1 MSTTRARVRV
11 TLEID
16 VPGTWGDDCT
26 TGQVVKQ
33 ATDSALGTIARGV
46 TIGGRPGS
54 DTDPKTRGWAVVIG
68 TPEVTAI
75 IAELPKTGGG

>member
-1 MSTTRARVRV
+1 MMIRARVRV

-16 VPGTWGDDCT
+16 VPDSWNEDVKPA
-26 TGQVVKQ
+26 QVLQQ
-33 ATDSALGTIARGV
+33 ATESAMGAISRGV

-54 DTDPKTRGWAVVIG
+54 DGDPKTRGWASVVG

-75 IAELPKTGGG
+75 FVPLATK